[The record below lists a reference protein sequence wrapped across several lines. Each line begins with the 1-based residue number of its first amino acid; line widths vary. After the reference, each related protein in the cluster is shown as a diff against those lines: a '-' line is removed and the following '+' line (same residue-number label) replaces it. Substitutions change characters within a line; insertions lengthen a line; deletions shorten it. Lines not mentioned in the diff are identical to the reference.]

1 MGGVAMANIIALTI
15 PIIIGINGILLIALE
30 IIDSVNRKKG
40 QKEQEK
46 ERAEIKAR
54 WDQL

>member
-1 MGGVAMANIIALTI
+1 MANIIALTI

-40 QKEQEK
+40 QKEQEREK
-46 ERAEIKAR
+46 ERAKIKAR

>member
-1 MGGVAMANIIALTI
+1 MANIIALTI

-46 ERAEIKAR
+46 EKERAEIKAR
-54 WDQL
+54 WNQL

>member
-1 MGGVAMANIIALTI
+1 MANIIALTM

-40 QKEQEK
+40 QKEQEREK

>member
-1 MGGVAMANIIALTI
+1 MANMIAITI

-30 IIDSVNRKKG
+30 IIDSVYRKKG

-46 ERAEIKAR
+46 EKEREEIKAR